1 MVILRV
7 NDIMAYSR
15 ISGDDIVSSI
25 FADEETFDDSD
36 SDSRDDVY
44 GYLGAR
50 AIPRRELIEES
61 NVLTGG
67 ADEGENDENTLSNN
81 EDTLSANYYDVEDIG
96 DEIRHKDDA
105 SSSNVLGQGR
115 LSPHSD
121 EDNIVHMDE
130 AVSEIKAVL

>member
-15 ISGDDIVSSI
+15 ISGDNIVSSI

-44 GYLGAR
+44 RYLGAR

>member
-1 MVILRV
+1 MTFAQSMVILRV

-25 FADEETFDDSD
+25 FADEETFNDSD

-44 GYLGAR
+44 GYLGAH

-67 ADEGENDENTLSNN
+67 ADEGEND
-81 EDTLSANYYDVEDIG
+81 
-96 DEIRHKDDA
+96 
-105 SSSNVLGQGR
+105 
-115 LSPHSD
+115 
-121 EDNIVHMDE
+121 
-130 AVSEIKAVL
+130 

>member
-1 MVILRV
+1 
-7 NDIMAYSR
+7 MAYSR

-36 SDSRDDVY
+36 SDSGDDVY
-44 GYLGAR
+44 GYLGAC
-50 AIPRRELIEES
+50 AIPRGELIEES

-67 ADEGENDENTLSNN
+67 ADEGENDEDALSNN
-81 EDTLSANYYDVEDIG
+81 EDTLSANYYDMEDIG
-96 DEIRHKDDA
+96 DEIRHEDDA

-115 LSPHSD
+115 LSAHSD
-121 EDNIVHMDE
+121 EDNNVHMDE

>member
-36 SDSRDDVY
+36 SDSGDDVY

-50 AIPRRELIEES
+50 AIPRRELVEES

-67 ADEGENDENTLSNN
+67 ADEGENDEDTLSNN
-81 EDTLSANYYDVEDIG
+81 EDTLSANYYDMEDIG
-96 DEIRHKDDA
+96 DEIRHEDDA

-121 EDNIVHMDE
+121 EDNNVHMDE